1 MARSAYPIFIPVSTC
16 RREIAAALVGL
27 TERTGEGAFTGGQ
40 IYAEMVSA
48 GTEYSKSAVLKTL
61 QRMKEAPI
69 RAPGAGGK
77 VRVPPGQNDLKVP

>member
-1 MARSAYPIFIPVSTC
+1 VSKC
-16 RREIAAALVGL
+16 RHEIAAALVGL

-69 RAPGAGGK
+69 RPPYERLE
-77 VRVPPGQNDLKVP
+77 RVGRSGFRLDKPEGDAY

>member
-1 MARSAYPIFIPVSTC
+1 VSKC
-16 RREIAAALVGL
+16 RHEIAAALVGL

-61 QRMKEAPI
+61 
-69 RAPGAGGK
+69 
-77 VRVPPGQNDLKVP
+77 